1 MDGPSFILTTLP
13 PEIFNDFTI
22 QKPFIAQ
29 MSSSLSNAISRTGLD
44 PLKTPLGRWQY
55 GMGAS
60 QCGEGGGGARGLDS
74 ILTFPSV
81 NTSASALTRI
91 KRKRKKSVK
100 KKKTKRKGAGKRKK
114 APVAKRGGRR
124 RKGKRKRKRKKVAR
138 KRPAQARAAGRKRRA
153 GKKKSST
160 GGSRKRKR
168 KALAIGGGKRRKK
181 ARASAGKKKKKTTTT
196 RRRKRK
202 GRVGAPRNQPNFS
215 SSSERFIF

>member
-1 MDGPSFILTTLP
+1 MDGPSFILTTLQ

-60 QCGEGGGGARGLDS
+60 QCGEGGGGGARSLDS

-91 KRKRKKSVK
+91 KRKRKKTV
-100 KKKTKRKGAGKRKK
+100 KKKTKRRKGAGKRKK
-114 APVAKRGGRR
+114 ALVVKRGGR
-124 RKGKRKRKRKKVAR
+124 GRKKVAR
-138 KRPAQARAAGRKRRA
+138 KRPAQARGAGRKRRA
-153 GKKKSST
+153 GKKKSSA

-168 KALAIGGGKRRKK
+168 KALATGGGKRQKK
-181 ARASAGKKKKKTTTT
+181 ARANASKKKKKTTT
-196 RRRKRK
+196 RRD
-202 GRVGAPRNQPNFS
+202 GAPRNQPNFS
-215 SSSERFIF
+215 SEHFIF